1 MYPKLYSF
9 RADLAKDQECSA
21 SFIKFAD
28 IVQKELNQDADL
40 ISTAKQVNIDF
51 SKKVKEIVG
60 DEENIDFCGNRLMLL
75 LQELPRYHTM
85 DGFEFQGK
93 IYNIRI
99 DLLTWCFELIGTKYF
114 VVQRMTL
121 CHPFFYFITFN
132 SSFLKFLL
140 LAIFVILVRLFF

>member
-9 RADLAKDQECSA
+9 RADLTKDQECSA
-21 SFIKFAD
+21 SFIKFSD

-40 ISTAKQVNIDF
+40 ISTANQVNIDF

-99 DLLTWCFELIGTKYF
+99 DLLTWRFELIGTK
-114 VVQRMTL
+114 
-121 CHPFFYFITFN
+121 
-132 SSFLKFLL
+132 
-140 LAIFVILVRLFF
+140 

>member
-60 DEENIDFCGNRLMLL
+60 DEENIDFLRKQINVITSGVSTLS
-75 LQELPRYHTM
+75 
-85 DGFEFQGK
+85 
-93 IYNIRI
+93 YNGR
-99 DLLTWCFELIGTKYF
+99 
-114 VVQRMTL
+114 V
-121 CHPFFYFITFN
+121 
-132 SSFLKFLL
+132 
-140 LAIFVILVRLFF
+140 

>member
-9 RADLAKDQECSA
+9 RADLTKDQECSA
-21 SFIKFAD
+21 SFIKFSD

-75 LQELPRYHTM
+75 LQELPCYHTM

-99 DLLTWCFELIGTKYF
+99 DLLTWRFELIEAK
-114 VVQRMTL
+114 
-121 CHPFFYFITFN
+121 
-132 SSFLKFLL
+132 
-140 LAIFVILVRLFF
+140 